1 LSQWAYS
8 IYDSN
13 HHDSLGAS
21 PGVVY
26 NEGLSIA
33 GERLHRRIAYNEEF
47 LMATRPST
55 PKGQAKVQPG
65 YGIKVNYLYYWS
77 DAFRNPNVEKT
88 LVPVRYDPFDMGV
101 AYAYVDGRWVR
112 CISQYYSTFVGRT
125 EKEVLLAAQEIRQLN
140 KRSAT
145 ATNLN
150 AKHLADFIA
159 NVQEHEALL
168 LQRLRDLESKRLL
181 DNLTSSNSSVPS
193 VNQVQSTFAV
203 LAQQSSDV
211 ASQHV
216 PSRNVE
222 PLDLSSL
229 PILAE
234 YK

>member
-1 LSQWAYS
+1 
-8 IYDSN
+8 
-13 HHDSLGAS
+13 
-21 PGVVY
+21 
-26 NEGLSIA
+26 
-33 GERLHRRIAYNEEF
+33 
-47 LMATRPST
+47 
-55 PKGQAKVQPG
+55 
-65 YGIKVNYLYYWS
+65 
-77 DAFRNPNVEKT
+77 
-88 LVPVRYDPFDMGV
+88 MGV